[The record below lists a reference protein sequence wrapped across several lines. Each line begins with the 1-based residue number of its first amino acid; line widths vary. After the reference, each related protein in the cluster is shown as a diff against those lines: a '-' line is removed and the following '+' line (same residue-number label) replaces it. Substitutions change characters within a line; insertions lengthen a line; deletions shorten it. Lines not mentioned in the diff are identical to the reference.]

1 MKTEQQNVNERRHE
15 RLGARTAFAMV
26 ALGRSEQSAIPNF
39 GVRDLTTDQRMQI
52 KANRASSD
60 GDTPATIEQSILLYN
75 GEFDPGSGRTLAACL
90 I

>member
-26 ALGRSEQSAIPNF
+26 AFGRSEQSAIPNF
-39 GVRDLTTDQRMQI
+39 GVRDLLTDQLRQI
-52 KANRASSD
+52 KRIARLLD

-75 GEFDPGSGRTLAACL
+75 GEFDPGSGRT
-90 I
+90 

>member
-39 GVRDLTTDQRMQI
+39 GVRDLTTDQLRQI
-52 KANRASSD
+52 KANRASYD
-60 GDTPATIEQSILLYN
+60 GDTPAVLSNQ
-75 GEFDPGSGRTLAACL
+75 
-90 I
+90 